1 MDECHENCRKILT
14 ENKDLLDLIANNLY
28 EHETLTNDEITYFMN
43 YGQLSEPN
51 VETSE
56 EEEKAE
62 QEVVQVPEIPE
73 TPAGVDQKD
82 LDDAFNELTK
92 KKD

>member
-1 MDECHENCRKILT
+1 MYKNKIFTALALVI
-14 ENKDLLDLIANNLY
+14 KSRLDI
-28 EHETLTNDEITYFMN
+28 
-43 YGQLSEPN
+43 
-51 VETSE
+51 E
-56 EEEKAE
+56 EEEKVE

-73 TPAGVDQKD
+73 TPTGVDQKD

>member
-14 ENKDLLDLIANNLY
+14 DNKDLLDLIANSLY
-28 EHETLTNDEITYFMN
+28 EHETLTNEEITNLMN
-43 YGQLSEPN
+43 FGQLTDPN
-51 VETSE
+51 AETVEV
-56 EEEKAE
+56 EEKE
-62 QEVVQVPEIPE
+62 QDTVQVPEIPE
-73 TPAGVDQKD
+73 AVNGVDQKD

>member
-1 MDECHENCRKILT
+1 
-14 ENKDLLDLIANNLY
+14 
-28 EHETLTNDEITYFMN
+28 MN
-43 YGQLSEPN
+43 SGQLTDPN
-51 VETSE
+51 IETNE

-73 TPAGVDQKD
+73 TPTGVDQKD